1 MKPLTILFRHSIS
14 MNPRLLHVVAALL
27 IVGCQQSDKA
37 VPTPHSTS
45 ATANSENL
53 LGGIELKHL
62 SDLDAQIKDIHT
74 LGIEAAARKIAQIDE
89 WLYSPDDE
97 KAARARIDSEIDKFR
112 SRIEAE
118 IAKLT
123 IAAIEAATGKL
134 AAEKMAKINLL
145 LQLYPT
151 PNTDA
156 QRSKLEQLSTS
167 ILSASRRV
175 EDIRRLR
182 YNEWAIARIQSGLNA
197 YRDELK
203 VKRFADVLKLVKH
216 DRDALI
222 TNSVTWMSPIDPLF
236 LEPSVMDLYNYVF
249 GLTRDAMGSD
259 DESRI
264 KLTQGFVNSKS
275 IRKTPAD
282 F

>member
-1 MKPLTILFRHSIS
+1 MQPPTILFQHSNS
-14 MNPRLLHVVAALL
+14 MKPRLLHVVAALL

-37 VPTPHSTS
+37 VLTPHSTS

-74 LGIEAAARKIAQIDE
+74 LGIEAAARKIAQVDE

-112 SRIEAE
+112 SRIETE

-134 AAEKMAKINLL
+134 AAEKMTKINQF
-145 LQLYPT
+145 LQLYPA
-151 PNTDA
+151 PNSDT
-156 QRSKLEQLSTS
+156 QRAKLEQLSTS

-182 YNEWAIARIQSGLNA
+182 YNEWAIARIQSSLNS
-197 YRDELK
+197 YRNELK
-203 VKRFADVLKLVKH
+203 VRRFSDLVKLVKT
-216 DRDALI
+216 DRDSLI
-222 TNSVTWMSPIDPLF
+222 TSCVGWMSPIDPLF

-249 GLTRDAMGSD
+249 GLTRDAMGND
-259 DESRI
+259 DQSRI
-264 KLTQGFVNSKS
+264 RLTQGFVNSKS
-275 IRKTPAD
+275 VRKTPAD